1 MKKRKYIVEGA
12 RKMFASRKGR
22 KKHMRSEANNKGD
35 NGVLKDVNTT
45 DEKGAEKAAKKF
57 NKKKLRNIVIVCA
70 ILALCVAFVC
80 PRSLGS
86 GLSVDDDFSAH
97 FEIEGVEKDKNENV
111 AYPVTETTEEKVLTT
126 EQKEKVLELLDKHPY
141 YRTIGTVLAKGSMKD
156 EYKTVKLKVYDAETN
171 TLTRYLSIGEGGQ
184 MLYAGHTYRMWRAE
198 KFYNE
203 MEEIL
208 NE

>member
-22 KKHMRSEANNKGD
+22 KKHMSSEANNKGD
-35 NGVLKDVNTT
+35 NGVLKDTDIT
-45 DEKGAEKAAKKF
+45 DEMGTEKAAKKF
-57 NKKKLRNIVIVCA
+57 NKEKLRNIVIVCA

-86 GLSVDDDFSAH
+86 GLSVDDHFGVRFSIA
-97 FEIEGVEKDKNENV
+97 GVEIDEEEDV
-111 AYPVTETTEEKVLTT
+111 AYPVIDTTDTKVLTT

-141 YRTIGTVLAKGSMKD
+141 YRTIGTVLANGSMRD
-156 EYKTVKLKVYDAETN
+156 EYNEVTLVVYDDETN
-171 TLTRYLSIGEGGQ
+171 TLTRYLSIGKGGQ

-198 KFYNE
+198 QFYNE

>member
-1 MKKRKYIVEGA
+1 MKKGKYIVEGA

-22 KKHMRSEANNKGD
+22 KKHMSSEANNKGD
-35 NGVLKDVNTT
+35 NEVLKAADIA
-45 DEKGAEKAAKKF
+45 DEMGTEKAARKF
-57 NKKKLRNIVIVCA
+57 NKEKLRNIVIVCA

-86 GLSVDDDFSAH
+86 GLSVDDH
-97 FEIEGVEKDKNENV
+97 FGVHFRIAGVEIDEKDDV
-111 AYPVTETTEEKVLTT
+111 AYVDIDTTDRKVLTT

-156 EYKTVKLKVYDAETN
+156 ESNEVILDVYDAETN
-171 TLTRYLSIGEGGQ
+171 TLTRYLSIGKGGQ

-198 KFYNE
+198 QFYNE

>member
-1 MKKRKYIVEGA
+1 MKKGKYIGEGA

-22 KKHMRSEANNKGD
+22 KKHMSSEANNKGD
-35 NGVLKDVNTT
+35 NGVLKDTDIT
-45 DEKGAEKAAKKF
+45 DEMGTEKAAKKF
-57 NKKKLRNIVIVCA
+57 NKEKLRNIVIVCA

-86 GLSVDDDFSAH
+86 GLSVDDHFGVRFSIA
-97 FEIEGVEKDKNENV
+97 GVEIDEEEDV
-111 AYPVTETTEEKVLTT
+111 AYPVIDTTDTKVLTT

-141 YRTIGTVLAKGSMKD
+141 YRTIGTVLANGSMRD
-156 EYKTVKLKVYDAETN
+156 EYNEVTLVVYDDETN
-171 TLTRYLSIGEGGQ
+171 TLTRYISIGKGGQ
-184 MLYAGHTYRMWRAE
+184 MLYKGHTYRMWRAE
-198 KFYNE
+198 QFYNE

>member
-12 RKMFASRKGR
+12 RKMFTSRKGR
-22 KKHMRSEANNKGD
+22 KKHMSSEANNKGD
-35 NGVLKDVNTT
+35 NGVLKDTDIT
-45 DEKGAEKAAKKF
+45 DEMGTEKAAKKF
-57 NKKKLRNIVIVCA
+57 NKEKLRNIVIVCA

-86 GLSVDDDFSAH
+86 GLSVDDHFGVRFSIA
-97 FEIEGVEKDKNENV
+97 GVEIDEEEDV
-111 AYPVTETTEEKVLTT
+111 AYPVIDTTDTKVLTT

-141 YRTIGTVLAKGSMKD
+141 YRTIGTVLANGSMRD
-156 EYKTVKLKVYDAETN
+156 EYNEVTLVVYDDETN
-171 TLTRYLSIGEGGQ
+171 TLTRYISIGKGGQ
-184 MLYAGHTYRMWRAE
+184 MLYKGHTYRMWRAE

-203 MEEIL
+203 MEELL

>member
-1 MKKRKYIVEGA
+1 M
-12 RKMFASRKGR
+12 S
-22 KKHMRSEANNKGD
+22 SEANNKGD

-57 NKKKLRNIVIVCA
+57 NKKKLRIVVIVCA

-86 GLSVDDDFSAH
+86 GLSVDDRFGVH
-97 FEIEGVEKDKNENV
+97 FRIAGVEIDEKDDV
-111 AYPVTETTEEKVLTT
+111 AYVDIDTTDRKVLTT

-141 YRTIGTVLAKGSMKD
+141 YRTIGTVLANGSMKD
-156 EYKTVKLKVYDAETN
+156 ESNEVILDVYDAETN

-184 MLYAGHTYRMWRAE
+184 MLYEGHTYRMWRAE
-198 KFYNE
+198 QFYNE
-203 MEEIL
+203 MEEML

>member
-1 MKKRKYIVEGA
+1 MKKGKYIVEGA

-22 KKHMRSEANNKGD
+22 KKHMSLEANNKGD

-86 GLSVDDDFSAH
+86 GLSVDDHFGVRFSIA
-97 FEIEGVEKDKNENV
+97 GVEIDEEEDV
-111 AYPVTETTEEKVLTT
+111 AYPVIDTTDTKVLTT

-141 YRTIGTVLAKGSMKD
+141 YRTIGTVLANGSMRD
-156 EYKTVKLKVYDAETN
+156 EYNEVTLVVYDDETN
-171 TLTRYLSIGEGGQ
+171 TLTRYISIGKGGQ
-184 MLYAGHTYRMWRAE
+184 MLYKGHTYRMWRAE

-203 MEEIL
+203 MEELL

>member
-22 KKHMRSEANNKGD
+22 KKHMSSEANNKGD
-35 NGVLKDVNTT
+35 NGVLKDTDIT
-45 DEKGAEKAAKKF
+45 DEMGTEKAAKKF
-57 NKKKLRNIVIVCA
+57 NKEKLRNIVIVCA

-86 GLSVDDDFSAH
+86 GLSVDDHFGVRFSIA
-97 FEIEGVEKDKNENV
+97 GVEIDEEEDV
-111 AYPVTETTEEKVLTT
+111 AYPVIDTTDTKVLTT

-141 YRTIGTVLAKGSMKD
+141 YRTIGTVLANGSMRD
-156 EYKTVKLKVYDAETN
+156 EYNEVTLVVYDDETN
-171 TLTRYLSIGEGGQ
+171 TLTRYISIGKGGQ

-198 KFYNE
+198 QFYNE

>member
-1 MKKRKYIVEGA
+1 MKKGKYIVEGA

-22 KKHMRSEANNKGD
+22 KKHMSSEANNKGD
-35 NGVLKDVNTT
+35 NGVLKDTDIT
-45 DEKGAEKAAKKF
+45 DEMGTEKAAKKF
-57 NKKKLRNIVIVCA
+57 NKEKLRNIVIVCA

-86 GLSVDDDFSAH
+86 GLSVDDHFGVRFSIA
-97 FEIEGVEKDKNENV
+97 GVEIDEEEDV
-111 AYPVTETTEEKVLTT
+111 AYPVIDTTDTKVLTT

-141 YRTIGTVLAKGSMKD
+141 YRTIGTVLANGSMRD
-156 EYKTVKLKVYDAETN
+156 EYNEVTLVVYDDETN
-171 TLTRYLSIGEGGQ
+171 TLTRYISIGKGGQ
-184 MLYAGHTYRMWRAE
+184 MLYKGHTYRMWRAE
-198 KFYNE
+198 QFYNE